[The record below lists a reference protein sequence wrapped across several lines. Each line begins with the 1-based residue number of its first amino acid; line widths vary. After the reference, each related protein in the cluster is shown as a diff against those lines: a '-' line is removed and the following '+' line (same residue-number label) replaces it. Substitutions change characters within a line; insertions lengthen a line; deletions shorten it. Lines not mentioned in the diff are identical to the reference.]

1 MSAHDEARFSPELG
15 KTLGA
20 AMSAHDKTLPADPAN
35 ARLCEVMRECL
46 ARAESGETVGFIG
59 WEVHADGTFTR
70 AVLGTAREERFT
82 LAGLALNLAMEV
94 GRD

>member
-20 AMSAHDKTLPADPAN
+20 AMSAHDRTLPADPAN

-59 WEVHADGTFTR
+59 WEVHADGTHTR
-70 AVLGTAREERFT
+70 IVVGTVRDERFR